1 MNIAACVVVSVW
13 MVVSAVVAT
22 PVNRVVGGFVVPC
35 VVATSVVVY
44 CVVATSVV
52 VYCVVGAS
60 VVVYGVVGGSVVVYC
75 VVGGSWVVGITST
88 KAEP

>member
-1 MNIAACVVVSVW
+1 MNIAACVVSVR

-22 PVNRVVGGFVVPC
+22 SVNRVVGGFVVSC
-35 VVATSVVVY
+35 V
-44 CVVATSVV
+44 VVATSVV

-60 VVVYGVVGGSVVVYC
+60 
-75 VVGGSWVVGITST
+75 WVVGITST